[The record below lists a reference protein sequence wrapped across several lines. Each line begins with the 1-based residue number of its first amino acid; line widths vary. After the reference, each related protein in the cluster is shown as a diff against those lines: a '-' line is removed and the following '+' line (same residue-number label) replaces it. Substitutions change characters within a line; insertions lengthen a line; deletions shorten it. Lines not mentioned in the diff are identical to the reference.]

1 MAADGRVRSRG
12 SRPAPD
18 RQICPIFLHVYR
30 QAETPPI
37 IVEVMSRR
45 VFYVAVLCL
54 ALSSIAAPPTVS
66 AQDGGVFA
74 PFPSRLR
81 VAVRDPEV
89 RLTWRDAAADV
100 ASYRV
105 YRHTDEITAD
115 NLSEATL
122 LEAVEAGT
130 ETYLDRPEPGSYH
143 YAVIAQTEDGS
154 LYRVLIPFR
163 NRTTESVRITET
175 FEPEEIRTE
184 VRAIA
189 AERSADEVRIAIE
202 AGPPD
207 RRLVLFRSARP
218 LDSTDA
224 LARAT
229 RVTELTA
236 EEASVTDFPVPGIGY
251 YYGAFPPESLAE
263 GEPRFEPGVTV
274 TAEPVEIPL
283 TTTRVTLPPFE
294 GGPRSRNPL
303 PFLRISRP
311 LEDGDA
317 RLPRNP
323 VAMQPRLPLDAE
335 TETAVDRI
343 LESLPEP
350 RVEPLEP
357 VILREDRSV
366 GDKGAA
372 YALSTIATGAVD
384 SGNWQEAEMLLENL
398 LSTSLPA
405 RVASRAH
412 FYLAQAYFFTDR
424 PRTAFLEFLLAQN
437 DYYLET
443 RPWIDR
449 ILSNLS
455 SATTA
460 GDTDG

>member
-1 MAADGRVRSRG
+1 
-12 SRPAPD
+12 
-18 RQICPIFLHVYR
+18 
-30 QAETPPI
+30 
-37 IVEVMSRR
+37 MSRR
-45 VFYVAVLCL
+45 AFSLAVLFL
-54 ALSSIAAPPTVS
+54 ALSLITAMPPAW
-66 AQDGGVFA
+66 AQDGGMFA

-100 ASYRV
+100 AGYRV
-105 YRHTDEITAD
+105 YRHTEEITAD
-115 NLSEATL
+115 NLADATL

-143 YAVIAQTEDGS
+143 YAVVAETGAGS
-154 LYRVLIPFR
+154 VYRVLIPFR
-163 NRTTESVRITET
+163 NRTTEPVRITET
-175 FEPEEIRTE
+175 FEPEEVRTE

-189 AERSADEVRIAIE
+189 AERSADEVRVEIDAT
-202 AGPPD
+202 PSD

-229 RVTELTA
+229 RVTELAA
-236 EEASVTDFPVPGIGY
+236 EQSPVTDFPVPGIGY
-251 YYGAFPPESLAE
+251 YYGAFPAESLAE

-303 PFLRISRP
+303 PFLRISEP

-335 TETAVDRI
+335 TEAAVNRI

-350 RVEPLEP
+350 QVEPLEP
-357 VILREDRSV
+357 VVLREDRSTAE
-366 GDKGAA
+366 KGPA
-372 YALSTIATGAVD
+372 YALSTIATGAFD
-384 SGNWQEAEMLLENL
+384 AGNWQEAEMLLENL
-398 LSTSLPA
+398 LSTSLPP

-412 FYLAQAYFFTDR
+412 FYLAQAYYFTDR
-424 PRTAFLEFLLAQN
+424 PRTAFLEFLLAQD

-449 ILSNLS
+449 ILSNLAAEAS
-455 SATTA
+455 G
-460 GDTDG
+460 GDTTRDTSG